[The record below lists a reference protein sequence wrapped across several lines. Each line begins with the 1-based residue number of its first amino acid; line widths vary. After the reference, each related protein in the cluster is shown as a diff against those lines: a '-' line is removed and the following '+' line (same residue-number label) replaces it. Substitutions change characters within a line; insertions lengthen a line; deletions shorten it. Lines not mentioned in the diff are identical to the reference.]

1 MLDIPILFNYSTKY
15 YKVLYEVI
23 MKDTTYVPLKND
35 LLLKLI
41 DRYKENYPVA
51 IDDVIEDFLERTADQ
66 HDEIKKFREG
76 SYVWDQVELPAGTQ
90 LRTRYFNEWQVA
102 TLEDGQFLYRDQ
114 QFRTPAKLCN
124 AMRGNKT
131 TNAWMMLQIKRPQDV
146 DFRKAE
152 SFRS

>member
-1 MLDIPILFNYSTKY
+1 
-15 YKVLYEVI
+15 
-23 MKDTTYVPLKND
+23 MKNTTYVPLKND

-51 IDDVIEDFLERTADQ
+51 IDDVIENFLERTADG
-66 HDEIKKFREG
+66 HDDVVSFREG
-76 SYVWDQVELPAGTQ
+76 GYVWDQVDLPSGTR
-90 LRTRYFNEWQVA
+90 LRTRYYDEWQVA
-102 TLEDGQFLYRDQ
+102 TLEDGKFLFNDKPYK
-114 QFRTPAKLCN
+114 TPAKLCN